1 MSSEDFQDPLQNYE
15 PKEFADPIQEALA
28 EETVGS
34 IQHTPYATI
43 SPETPVDEAIRKLAT
58 AHVACLLVVEDGRL
72 VGVFSDRDALDK
84 VALEYDEVHNR
95 PVSELMTPN
104 PVYVYETDASASALC
119 VMAVNRHRHVPILDL
134 DEKVTGIISPQRV
147 TQFLHDRLV
156 GTA

>member
-1 MSSEDFQDPLQNYE
+1 MSEEFQDPLQNYE

-28 EETVGS
+28 EETVS
-34 IQHTPYATI
+34 AIHHTPVATV
-43 SPETPVDEAIRKLAT
+43 SPDATVREAIERLAGI
-58 AHVACLLVVEDGRL
+58 HVACLLVVDDEGGL

-84 VALEYDEVHNR
+84 VALEYDSVQDR
-95 PVSELMTPN
+95 PVSEFMTPN

-134 DEKVTGIISPQRV
+134 DEKVVGIISPQRV

>member
-43 SPETPVDEAIRKLAT
+43 SPETPVGEAIRELAA
-58 AHVACLLVVEDGRL
+58 AHVACLLVVEEGRL

-84 VALEYDEVHNR
+84 VALEYDEVHDR
-95 PVSELMTPN
+95 PVSEFMTPN